1 MLLGVVLIL
10 LGLVMLGG
18 ALALSSVRSDT
29 AAAGAD
35 RLGRQLFDCAERGL
49 EWGKQFFTGSG
60 LDTGQF
66 LKADVCNNVPSGKV
80 RLPCSATGPFRPSI
94 TGAAPATF
102 PGYPYAPPFTTGI
115 SIGKVPLTVAGST
128 FMAPEQQLEY
138 TVAIFDND
146 EADNDYTHPSDTQV
160 VVYSRCRDPKTGQSK
175 AVQAMVQSTVPSN
188 NDYVGQAGYGFRGQ
202 GNQN

>member
-35 RLGRQLFDCAERGL
+35 RFGRQLFDCAERGL

-60 LDTGQF
+60 LDTDQF
-66 LKADVCNNVPSGKV
+66 LKTGVCNPPSGTV
-80 RLPCSATGPFRPSI
+80 PLPCSAGGPFRPSI
-94 TGAAPATF
+94 TGPAPSTF
-102 PGYPYAPPFTTGI
+102 PGYPYAAPFTTVI
-115 SIGKVPLTVAGST
+115 SMGKVPITVGGST
-128 FMAPEQQLEY
+128 FMAPEQQLQY

-146 EADNDYTHPSDTQV
+146 DDNDYTHSSDTQV
-160 VVYSRCRDPKTGQSK
+160 IVYSRCRDPKTGQSK
-175 AVQAMVQSTVPSN
+175 AVQAVVQATVPSN